1 MIFLIKLLIIIEKLS
16 HLIEDDSCI
25 VTESPSIKRQRA
37 EQEKKALNIDND
49 ILNFN
54 NGHFVLAQLCMQ
66 TDFNDNT
73 PIHLACQNNAYEFFK
88 QVNPICI
95 QHSQLLFNEDGL
107 NPFLLASRHSS
118 VKFLKHL
125 IESIENSLGALN
137 NIGELKCLLIG
148 VDKIYSKNCLHYAC
162 GRGCGK
168 DALNVV
174 KYLTNLAQRLDKEA
188 LQVDLNNN
196 NIAET
201 FMPNSK
207 PIFYQLIGSVSP
219 LVGSV
224 YHVAASN
231 LTRLTTLWYL
241 LNLYP
246 INGIYLDNLDK
257 TSILNKLDFRDF
269 TAVDCLIDS
278 VMNLREMAPPNY
290 KTLARFYYELLKYR
304 HTEEKFDFDILLR
317 RCLFKLLIDF
327 KVRIHNLPRI
337 RNQLQLI
344 EFLKLVVFMSKF
356 DGSDK
361 ERKINFSS
369 RFDSNDF
376 TSFEGFCVNFLN
388 KYIFGDVDLMPL
400 FCQYKENSN
409 QENEKKTKNQKSS
422 SRINSSSSS
431 SLSNSKKTIEK
442 IILGDETENLIEIF
456 VQMYSLLDIVRFSN
470 VYTLKFQI
478 KLYSFLK
485 NYSSILGSF
494 LNKND
499 SVYQRF
505 TEHKAKTEKLNPELL
520 NFSLKNL
527 CRIKINNCL
536 IKRTNQH
543 YHQQQQQYSQP
554 NRLKLRFSAL
564 SKDYTFFKLPI
575 AYSKLINFL
584 TFDLVQDLYG
594 TTFDLNKLTL
604 SCK

>member
-1 MIFLIKLLIIIEKLS
+1 MTLFILLLLEIFVIILRGPRVYFEIFLMSNYKNIYSIKSILIEKLS
-16 HLIEDDSCI
+16 NLIEDDSCI
-25 VTESPSIKRQRA
+25 ITESPLVKKQRA
-37 EQEKKALNIDND
+37 EQEKSMSNIDNE

-73 PIHLACQNNAYEFFK
+73 PIHLACQNNAFEFFK

-125 IESIENSLGALN
+125 IESIENSLEGVN
-137 NIGELKCLLIG
+137 NISEVKSLLIG

-196 NIAET
+196 IAEALL
-201 FMPNSK
+201 PNSK

-290 KTLARFYYELLKYR
+290 KYLAQFYAELLKHR
-304 HTEEKFDFDILLR
+304 NTEEKFEFDILLR

-327 KVRIHNLPRI
+327 KVKIYNLPRI

-344 EFLKLVVFMSKF
+344 EFLKLIVFMSKF
-356 DGSDK
+356 DGFDK
-361 ERKINFSS
+361 ERKINFSP
-369 RFDSNDF
+369 RFDSNEF
-376 TSFEGFCVNFLN
+376 TNFEGFCVSFLS
-388 KYIFGDVDLMPL
+388 KFVFGDVDLMPL
-400 FCQYKENSN
+400 FAQSKESN
-409 QENEKKTKNQKSS
+409 QENEKKPKNQKSS
-422 SRINSSSSS
+422 SRTNSSLSSSSP
-431 SLSNSKKTIEK
+431 SLSTNKKYSDRIGAEE
-442 IILGDETENLIEIF
+442 LENLIEIF
-456 VQMYSLLDIVRFSN
+456 IQMDSLLDIVRFSN
-470 VYTLKFQI
+470 VYTQKFQI
-478 KLYSFLK
+478 KLYSFQK
-485 NYSSILGSF
+485 IYSSILGNIIS
-494 LNKND
+494 KND
-499 SVYQRF
+499 SAYQRF
-505 TEHKAKTEKLNPELL
+505 NELKIKMEKSNPDKLNL
-520 NFSLKNL
+520 NLKNL
-527 CRIKINNCL
+527 CRIKIKDFHFFSFKQNL
-536 IKRTNQH
+536 I
-543 YHQQQQQYSQP
+543 
-554 NRLKLRFSAL
+554 
-564 SKDYTFFKLPI
+564 I
-575 AYSKLINFL
+575 
-584 TFDLVQDLYG
+584 LV
-594 TTFDLNKLTL
+594 
-604 SCK
+604 